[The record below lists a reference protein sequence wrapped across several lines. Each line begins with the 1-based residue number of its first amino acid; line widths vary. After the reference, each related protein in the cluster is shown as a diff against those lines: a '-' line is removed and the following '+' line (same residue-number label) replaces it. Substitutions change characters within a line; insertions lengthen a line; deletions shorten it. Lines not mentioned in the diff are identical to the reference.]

1 MNTAY
6 GTYGIGRDPEQGAA
20 MASDFDAKYGTDA
33 LSQYM
38 PQGGGGGAAGVMG
51 FIGQMV
57 GAATDIIGGVTG
69 VQQAK
74 YNAKMTIE
82 ATRNQLV
89 SGAISYNEA
98 ALNAKLA
105 PVLQAQQLAVKQA
118 QTRALLTGVL
128 VLGGGGLIL
137 GLILSTR
144 KPRKRRKGSK

>member
-20 MASDFDAKYGTDA
+20 MASDFDAKYGTDVA
-33 LSQYM
+33 SQYA
-38 PQGGGGGAAGVMG
+38 PQGVSAAGVMG
-51 FIGQMV
+51 FIGQIV
-57 GAATDIIGGVTG
+57 GAAGDIIGGVTG

-89 SGAISYNEA
+89 SGAIGYNAA

>member
-20 MASDFDAKYGTDA
+20 IAASFDKKYGTDVA
-33 LSQYM
+33 STFKL
-38 PQGGGGGAAGVMG
+38 PAAGGNPVLD
-51 FIGQMV
+51 FIGNIV
-57 GAATDIIGGVTG
+57 GATADIIGGITG

-74 YNAKMTIE
+74 HNAKMTIE

-144 KPRKRRKGSK
+144 KRRKGRKK